1 MNVHNTL
8 NTINNYIIV
17 TVTIYLSYN
26 RLIDGPDQY
35 TGVISGDIVI
45 TYQMIQQDV
54 HNAVHWAHT
63 EVNIK

>member
-1 MNVHNTL
+1 MYSFVSK
-8 NTINNYIIV
+8 YFP
-17 TVTIYLSYN
+17 Y
-26 RLIDGPDQY
+26 GQWWWY

>member
-1 MNVHNTL
+1 MY
-8 NTINNYIIV
+8 TIHIIQLTIIV
-17 TVTIYLSYN
+17 AVTIYLTYN

-54 HNAVHWAHT
+54 RNAVHWAHT

>member
-1 MNVHNTL
+1 MY
-8 NTINNYIIV
+8 TIHLIQLTIIV
-17 TVTIYLSYN
+17 AVTIYLSYN